1 MSLSGCQY
9 CYFQITAQRP
19 GSELAAETA
28 AALAAAS
35 IIFKDDDPSYAA
47 KCLKHAEEL
56 YNFADKYRGVYSNS
70 IPDAAIYYNSWSGY
84 NDELAW
90 GAVWLYRATKNKM
103 YLTKAEQLSNSL
115 GSPEELSWD
124 NKGSGVQILLAAE
137 TGKQVYKD
145 RANQFCT
152 RVLTQKPKTQDGRCL
167 MLG

>member
-1 MSLSGCQY
+1 M
-9 CYFQITAQRP
+9 
-19 GSELAAETA
+19 
-28 AALAAAS
+28 AAAS

-56 YNFADKYRGVYSNS
+56 YSFADKYRGVYSNS
-70 IPDAAIYYNSWSGY
+70 IPDAAIYYKSWSGF

-103 YLTKAEQLSNSL
+103 YLDKAEQLSNSL

-124 NKGSGVQILLAAE
+124 NKGSGVQILLGAV
-137 TGKQVYKD
+137 TGKQIYKD

-152 RVLTQKPKTQDGRCL
+152 RVLTQKPKTQDGKSHMWKKSYRMPQTL
-167 MLG
+167 